1 MSETDPQHVAELLPW
16 YVNGTL
22 GSVEHDAVSA
32 HLSGCPACREE
43 AAQCES
49 LAAAVRRAPDA
60 IAASDGGRLA
70 RVLAGIEL
78 LEAAGAK
85 RAGWRERWRAG
96 VGWLADLLR
105 HTPGPVRVGLAAQ
118 AALLVLVVGLA
129 AWPAVLSP
137 PAPYR
142 TLSDDGARRTGEVLV
157 HVVFAEDIT
166 ERELRTL
173 LGQIRA
179 RIADGPSAAGVY
191 TLAVEGSTPGSTAPI
206 VDILRS
212 DPKVRLAE
220 PASRR

>member
-1 MSETDPQHVAELLPW
+1 MSETDPHRHVAELLPW

-22 GSVEHDAVSA
+22 ESAEHDAVSA

-49 LAAAVRRAPDA
+49 LAAAVRRAPDVA
-60 IAASDGGRLA
+60 GAAGAGRLE
-70 RVLAGIEL
+70 RLLAGIEL
-78 LEAAGAK
+78 LEATEA
-85 RAGWRERWRAG
+85 RRVGWRARWRAG
-96 VGWLADLLR
+96 VEWLADLLR

-137 PAPYR
+137 RAPYR

-166 ERELRTL
+166 ER
-173 LGQIRA
+173 
-179 RIADGPSAAGVY
+179 
-191 TLAVEGSTPGSTAPI
+191 
-206 VDILRS
+206 
-212 DPKVRLAE
+212 
-220 PASRR
+220 